1 MFTMLLAGTAV
12 GCSSEP
18 LVPPAVGVWV
28 VNVANGETMPAST
41 VTGKTLHYGVLELME
56 DQNGALEYCTALP
69 VKVGKHILRWR
80 FLDGSHLEFTYFNTT
95 GYEPPVDTAS
105 LIGQTMNYR
114 AKVAEPDIGAS
125 NWRLVLT
132 GLDPSND
139 SFFCG

>member
-1 MFTMLLAGTAV
+1 MMILVAGTAV

-18 LVPPAVGVWV
+18 VLPPAAGVWV
-28 VNVANGETMPAST
+28 VTVVNGETMPGST

-56 DQNGALEYCTALP
+56 DQNGALEYCTSLP

-80 FLDGSHLEFTYFNTT
+80 FLDGTRLEFTYFNTT
-95 GYEPPVDTAS
+95 GKEPPVDTATVG
-105 LIGQTMNYR
+105 GQTMNYR

-132 GLDPSND
+132 SLDPSND